1 MQRRR
6 RSNSVSLTDLD
17 LSQVRGGCVC
27 GVVRACL
34 SAHKVHQVTSEEE
47 VSDDDDRIGSL
58 VDGEVADYAQEL
70 AKIREQ
76 LDQCVAAAVVNA
88 GWTLRSR
95 PACAVD
101 RADWFA

>member
-1 MQRRR
+1 M
-6 RSNSVSLTDLD
+6 
-17 LSQVRGGCVC
+17 
-27 GVVRACL
+27 
-34 SAHKVHQVTSEEE
+34 HQVTSEEE